1 MTEKHVP
8 LFAPDFV
15 WGVATASYQIEGGH
29 NADGRGVGNWD
40 TFCRR
45 PGAIWEGHTGDH
57 ACDHYHRLEEDL
69 DLIAEL
75 GTSAYRFGISWP
87 RVLPQGVGTAN
98 EAGLSFYE
106 RLVDGLLAR
115 NVTPYPTLFHWDT
128 PQSLEDR
135 GGFRSPESPYWF
147 SEFTTLVS
155 RLLGDRV
162 NHWFTLN
169 EPHAPIDGGLREGR
183 HAPGLT
189 LPFSEVIP
197 ASHYMNKAHGL
208 ATQVLRAEVP
218 NSWVTM
224 APVLVGAIPEKNT
237 HSDIEAARRFTFR
250 MSGETLRTTTWWM
263 DPVFGLGYPED
274 GLRHFGQHL
283 PVGFE
288 SDLELIAQ
296 PLDAVGFNLYDAA
309 TVRADEN
316 GEPVLVPPAQGAP
329 RTAFNW
335 PITPE
340 AHYFGP
346 KFAHERYGLPVFI
359 TENGLSNRDFVHRDG
374 TVPDDA
380 RIDFM
385 KTHLLELSRAR
396 NHGIPIGGYFHWS
409 LLDNFEWNHG
419 YRERFGLVHVDYQ
432 TFKRTKK
439 NSFYAYR
446 DLIAAEHRQAT

>member
-1 MTEKHVP
+1 MTATSSP

-40 TFCRR
+40 TFCAR
-45 PGAIWEGHTGDH
+45 PGAIWEGHTGYQ

-69 DLIAEL
+69 DLIADL
-75 GTSAYRFGISWP
+75 GVSAYRFGISWP
-87 RVLPQGVGTAN
+87 RVLPSGVGAPN
-98 EAGLSFYE
+98 EAGISFYE

-128 PQSLEDR
+128 PQALEDR
-135 GGFRSPESPYWF
+135 GGWRNPESPYWF
-147 SEFTTLVS
+147 SEFATLVT
-155 RLLGDRV
+155 RRLGDRV
-162 NHWFTLN
+162 RHWFTLN

-189 LPFSEVIP
+189 LPWSEVIV

-208 ATQVLRAEVP
+208 ATQVLRAEVVK
-218 NSWVTM
+218 SWVTV
-224 APVLVGAIPEKNT
+224 APVLVSAVPE
-237 HSDIEAARRFTFR
+237 SDTLEDLEAARRFTFR
-250 MSGETLRTTTWWM
+250 MTGSTLRTTTWWM

-274 GLRHFGQHL
+274 GLSHFGRYL
-283 PVGFE
+283 PRGYE
-288 SDLELIAQ
+288 DDLALIAQ
-296 PLDAVGFNLYDAA
+296 PLDALGFNLYDAP
-309 TVRADEN
+309 TVRGDER
-316 GEPVLVPPAQGAP
+316 GQPVVVPEPPGAA

-335 PITPE
+335 PVTPR

-346 KFAHERYGLPVFI
+346 KFAHERYRLPVFI
-359 TENGLSNRDFVHRDG
+359 TENGLSSRDSVHRDG

-380 RIDFM
+380 RVDFIQ
-385 KTHLLELSRAR
+385 THLAELSRAKDD
-396 NHGIPIGGYFHWS
+396 GIPIGGYFHWS

-432 TFKRTKK
+432 TLKRTKK
-439 NSFYAYR
+439 SSFYAYR
-446 DLIAAEHRQAT
+446 DLIAEEQR